1 MRRRIAALA
10 VALACLT
17 PALAACGEGS
27 DPETEVQASTP
38 AAERLAQKVKDELH
52 VYEVGFD
59 LESMPAD
66 QADQLAPIVDNLPQ
80 AAGGVHVLRVDGK
93 VVVAETDFPADDQGA
108 ETRPADLRGHHS
120 RQACCGQSGSRGGWR
135 GAGRLRGRGCRLPE
149 PETDSAAVNLLEL
162 KALRRGPARTAD
174 LRLLPLGRR
183 GRADANRNR
192 AAFAERELP
201 GILVD
206 VLLPSTSR
214 RARSRTT
221 MAASDR
227 RRPRHRLPPAPAD
240 EERAPRPRA
249 AKNSRA
255 EEEGAVSSAFLSLSG
270 TPMEVAAARRGAELV
285 SSSMSSATA
294 ASP

>member
-80 AAGGVHVLRVDGK
+80 AAGGVHVLRVDGT

-108 ETRPADLRGHHS
+108 ET
-120 RQACCGQSGSRGGWR
+120 
-135 GAGRLRGRGCRLPE
+135 GRLICGAIIRAGG
-149 PETDSAAVNLLEL
+149 DAAGSQVLGEDGEVL
-162 KALRRGPARTAD
+162 AD
-174 LRLLPLGRR
+174 CEAED
-183 GRADANRNR
+183 AD
-192 AAFAERELP
+192 FP
-201 GILVD
+201 
-206 VLLPSTSR
+206 
-214 RARSRTT
+214 
-221 MAASDR
+221 
-227 RRPRHRLPPAPAD
+227 
-240 EERAPRPRA
+240 
-249 AKNSRA
+249 
-255 EEEGAVSSAFLSLSG
+255 
-270 TPMEVAAARRGAELV
+270 
-285 SSSMSSATA
+285 
-294 ASP
+294 